1 MKRWWV
7 VTTLS
12 VLDAVLWGLG
22 YWNARPSRVARR
34 LRRYVARSPVP
45 VRPKPLG
52 QHFMKSLSRFGA
64 FLRQFSSDN
73 RRRGQNDL
81 LERAGIDWDPELLD
95 AVRVTAA
102 GVGAVLVGTMG
113 YFGFGRAA
121 PIGLLLGAGAGYF
134 APVLWLRRRVDAR
147 QRAFRGALPDALD
160 VLVICLRAGLGF
172 HAAVAEYVHSAQGV
186 VAGAFHKYLSDLSLG
201 RSVEEAWAEMSRLYP
216 GEDLAVLSTHLIQAL
231 RMGTPVTDALE
242 VQASHARALAR
253 QRAEEGARSLSAKLV
268 LPLIAF
274 IFPQVFLIGLGPVAL
289 RLFGPGG
296 PLR

>member
-95 AVRVTAA
+95 AVRVTA
-102 GVGAVLVGTMG
+102 V
-113 YFGFGRAA
+113 
-121 PIGLLLGAGAGYF
+121 GAGAGYF
-134 APVLWLRRRVDAR
+134 APVLGLRRRVDAR